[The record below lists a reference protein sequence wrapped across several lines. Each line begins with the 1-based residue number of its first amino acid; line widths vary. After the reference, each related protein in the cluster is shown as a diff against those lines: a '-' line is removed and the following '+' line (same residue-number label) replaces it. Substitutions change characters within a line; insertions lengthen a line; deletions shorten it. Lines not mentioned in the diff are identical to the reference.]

1 MNTTITDDA
10 DLLHLKSVLRHIEN
24 VRDDCL
30 LLGERLIAK
39 GEKELGIE
47 LIGLG
52 NIHDYNKIKDQLQFK
67 YLRSD
72 LHGTPEFKMAAQA
85 HITSNPHHPEYWHG
99 IEEMPRMYI
108 AEMVCD
114 WKSRSSEFGND
125 LRWWIK
131 EKATEKYEFAT
142 AGRVYKEIKYFVD
155 ILLDPAFK

>member
-1 MNTTITDDA
+1 MNTVVTDDA
-10 DLLHLKSVLRHIEN
+10 DIVHLKSVLRHIEN

-30 LLGERLIAK
+30 LLGERLITK
-39 GEKELGIE
+39 GEKALGIE

-52 NIHDYNKIKDQLQFK
+52 GIHDYSKIKNRVEFDG
-67 YLRSD
+67 LRGH
-72 LHGTPEFKMAAQA
+72 LHGTPQFIEAAKC
-85 HITSNPHHPEYWHG
+85 HIHSNPHHPEYWHG
-99 IEEMPRMYI
+99 IVEMPRLYI

-131 EKATEKYEFAT
+131 EKATGKFEFAT
-142 AGRVYKEIKYFVD
+142 TGRVYKEIKYFVD